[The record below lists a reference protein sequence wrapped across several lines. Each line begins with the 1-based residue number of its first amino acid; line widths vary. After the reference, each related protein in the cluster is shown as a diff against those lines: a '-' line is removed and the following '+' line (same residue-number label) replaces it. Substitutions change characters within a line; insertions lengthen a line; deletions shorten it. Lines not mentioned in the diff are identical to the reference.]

1 MIVRL
6 SKKLMFAI
14 EAVLDIAYNAGMQP
28 VQSGRINERQ
38 AIPRRYLEPVLQQL
52 VRAKVLEGVRG
63 PKGGY
68 RLARSRSEISVADI
82 ARAVRS
88 TDSGADPVDNPAGSP
103 LGQKVVRPLCQELS
117 NNWMK
122 QLETISIEDLCER
135 AKVTGL
141 ASEKTSEKAETPPAS
156 PSSSAENFRIEKL
169 AS

>member
-52 VRAKVLEGVRG
+52 VRAKILDGVRG

-68 RLARSRSEISVADI
+68 RLARASNEISVADI

-88 TDSGADPVDNPAGSP
+88 TDSGADPIENPASSP
-103 LGQKVVRPLCQELS
+103 LGQLIVRPLCQELS

-122 QLETISIEDLCER
+122 QLETISIDDLCDR
-135 AKVTGL
+135 ARGKGL
-141 ASEKTSEKAETPPAS
+141 PSQKNETQPAPLPAS
-156 PSSSAENFRIEKL
+156 IESFRIEKL